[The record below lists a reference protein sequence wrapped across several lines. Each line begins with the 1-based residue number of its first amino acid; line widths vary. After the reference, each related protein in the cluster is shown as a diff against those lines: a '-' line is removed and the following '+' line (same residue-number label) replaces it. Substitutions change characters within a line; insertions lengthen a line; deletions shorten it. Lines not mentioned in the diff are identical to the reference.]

1 MSPKYRPLADH
12 LRASAAEG
20 RNLVELTFTT
30 VDRLVGGLPPSA
42 LTLRTWWANGS
53 NPQARAWREAGWRV
67 QTVDLAQRRAVFVS
81 GQAARNVAVVH
92 RAAAPETPTSGPNST
107 LASAPEQSEVDVAI
121 RFSWRDAGRVVL
133 DGQSK
138 PMFPALPAVA
148 GLYRLT
154 LSGGLVAVRRPRIYI
169 GETDGLR
176 RRLAGNYRS
185 PGPSQATS
193 LRVNALLRQHLGL
206 GGVVDLAIATEAWC
220 LVNDGERAALDLTR
234 KAARMLAENAALVLA
249 QVRDDADIE
258 NLG

>member
-1 MSPKYRPLADH
+1 MTPKYGPLADH
-12 LRASAAEG
+12 LRDSAAEG
-20 RNLVELTFTT
+20 RDLVELTFST

-81 GQAARNVAVVH
+81 GQVGGSLAAGQGGAAR
-92 RAAAPETPTSGPNST
+92 AAPTPTASPTPAST
-107 LASAPEQSEVDVAI
+107 PAQSEVDVAV

-133 DGQSK
+133 DGQGK
-138 PMFPALPAVA
+138 PMFPALPEVP

-154 LSGGLVAVRRPRIYI
+154 LSSGLVAVRRPRIYI
-169 GETDGLR
+169 GETDRLR
-176 RRLAGNYRS
+176 RRLSVNYRS

-193 LRVNALLRQHLGL
+193 LRINALLREHLGS
-206 GGVVDLAIATEAWC
+206 GGVVELAIATEARC
-220 LVNDGERAALDLTR
+220 SLNGRSPAALDLTG
-234 KAARMLAENAALVLA
+234 KAGRLLAENAALVPA
-249 QVRDDADIE
+249 QISNDADIE